1 MEIRALQNV
10 DLHNCER
17 LVMKQLKPQDAQF
30 LLMEDGRLASH
41 ITSIWICDQ
50 STAPNG
56 LVRFKEILST
66 IETRLGNAP
75 LYSQKLMRLPFNVDF
90 PYWVED
96 PHFDLEYHVRHNRLP
111 EPADWR
117 QLCIYIA
124 RLHSRPLDMSRPP
137 WEVFVIEGLDN
148 VEGYAAGSFAVVMKM
163 HHAAVDGTS
172 AQEFMFSML
181 DFGPQGPPIIP
192 ASNQRRMVRE
202 RPPARSQLLARAA
215 FNNAVSPLKLANAAR
230 KMAPSLAK
238 AAARRI
244 VSRNDDKL
252 VPPKTRFN
260 GDVSPNRA
268 FDAVSFDLATF
279 RKVAA
284 AFDNAKINDV
294 VLAVCGGAL
303 RTYLKSKNELPESSL
318 VITAPV
324 NKRGGD
330 GSSKESDGNNISA
343 MSVPIYTNIA
353 DPQDRLKSIILASQ
367 AAKSAK
373 SGLLTRVV
381 TDLSQYVSPLALA
394 ALGPVL
400 VANGGAG
407 ENTGNAIISNVPGLQ
422 KQIYFCGAK
431 IVDMYAMAPIGAG
444 LGLFIATPSYNGRL
458 TFNITTTRQMMPDTS
473 YFIQC
478 LRDALEEL
486 VVIAEA
492 RQVGVSG
499 PKSRPRKT
507 YHRTRPKKATPAT
520 PQSKAVKPTPKA
532 AKAEKSGTSK
542 SGGKKSKAKKPSTS
556 KKKSGK
562 SGKTGKS
569 TEK

>member
-1 MEIRALQNV
+1 METSALQNV
-10 DLHNCER
+10 DLHNGER

-66 IETRLGNAP
+66 VENRLGNAP

-137 WEVFVIEGLDN
+137 WEIFVIEGLDN
-148 VEGYAAGSFAVVMKM
+148 VEGYAPGSFAVVMKM

-192 ASNQRRMVRE
+192 ATSQRRLVRE
-202 RPPARSQLLARAA
+202 RPPAKTQLLARAA

-238 AAARRI
+238 AAARRVI
-244 VSRNDDKL
+244 NRNDDKL

-284 AFDNAKINDV
+284 TFENAKINDV

-303 RTYLKSKNELPESSL
+303 RTYLKSKNELPETSL

-330 GSSKESDGNNISA
+330 GSSRESDGNNISA

-353 DPQDRLKSIILASQ
+353 NPQDRLKSIILASQ

-407 ENTGNAIISNVPGLQ
+407 ENTGNAIVSNVPGLQ

-473 YFIQC
+473 FFIQC
-478 LRDALEEL
+478 LKDALDEL
-486 VVIAEA
+486 ITIAEA
-492 RQVGVSG
+492 RQTLRAT
-499 PKSRPRKT
+499 PKTRQRKT
-507 YHRTRPKKATPAT
+507 YHRTRPKKTGASAPAIATSKPEPKT
-520 PQSKAVKPTPKA
+520 PKPKKTDTVKPA
-532 AKAEKSGTSK
+532 
-542 SGGKKSKAKKPSTS
+542 GKKPKAKKPSAS
-556 KKKSGK
+556 RKKSGK
-562 SGKTGKS
+562 TVGK
-569 TEK
+569 